1 MGFNIKQFKI
11 LKHLTFFL
19 KSNWETS
26 IFNIEFFLVMS
37 LWLASSVAKLL
48 FYSFLAVFLSAK
60 ELQNEAIWQF
70 WVYTWHHQFWFFKSS
85 SHPLSKSMCGCGC
98 SIISSL
104 MKRLSRST
112 CCSDLFSCSHTSDQL
127 QRLSIECPRQPKV
140 TTQIYFR

>member
-1 MGFNIKQFKI
+1 MGFNIRQFEI

-19 KSNWETS
+19 KSSQETS
-26 IFNIEFFLVMS
+26 VSNIQFFLAMS
-37 LWLASSVAKLL
+37 LWPVSSVGKLL
-48 FYSFLAVFLSAK
+48 FYSFLALFLSAG
-60 ELQNEAIWQF
+60 ELQNEAVSQF
-70 WVYTWHHQFWFFKSS
+70 WVYTGHYQFWFFKSN
-85 SHPLSKSMCGCGC
+85 SHLMSKSMCGCGC

-140 TTQIYFR
+140 TT